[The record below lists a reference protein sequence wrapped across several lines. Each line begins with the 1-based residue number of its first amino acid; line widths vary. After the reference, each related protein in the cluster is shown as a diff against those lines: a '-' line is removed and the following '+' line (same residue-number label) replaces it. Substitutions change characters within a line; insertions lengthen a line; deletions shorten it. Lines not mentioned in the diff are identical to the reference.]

1 MIQNALPGTALSAW
15 LKDYER
21 VRGRCAVGLAMVGDH
36 PQFTNRLQ
44 EWFSRRVAELKEMRR
59 IK

>member
-1 MIQNALPGTALSAW
+1 
-15 LKDYER
+15 
-21 VRGRCAVGLAMVGDH
+21 MVGDH

-44 EWFSRRVAELKEMRR
+44 ELFSRRVAELKEMRR